1 MFLTIST
8 KVRFLMLVQKAL
20 FISFIL
26 KIFVLT
32 LSSPLEANNNL
43 NKIKKNKIVK
53 EGIMFPSPFEV
64 NRILY
69 PASYICK

>member
-43 NKIKKNKIVK
+43 NKKKLNSERRYNV
-53 EGIMFPSPFEV
+53 SVPFRSE
-64 NRILY
+64 
-69 PASYICK
+69 

>member
-43 NKIKKNKIVK
+43 NKKNKIAK

-69 PASYICK
+69 PASYISK